1 MRLRKVIKLIKEHKF
16 AMRSKLNM
24 SFAAI
29 SVILL
34 ISSVI
39 SVLEYKSMSSYMSEL
54 ISKDVKC
61 ISVARKLSDV
71 STEYN
76 HDILALIGDGSLR
89 SMPDFDASLFMN
101 KCDSL
106 RDAIAV
112 NSFLPLADSVEY
124 SYSAYMLTSLELE
137 DVVESD
143 FVDTREWYFERLQ
156 PKYDRLCSDIDA
168 LMASLY
174 ADLHRHTKDFDSGFY
189 RCIIPG
195 SIAVAVAL
203 LLVIMLLFF
212 INTYYIK
219 PILSIHK
226 GLGSYRSFNKQYTVA
241 FEGDDELKD
250 INDGIKELC
259 DENHQL
265 RKRIGSLRKKQ
276 DDVL

>member
-124 SYSAYMLTSLELE
+124 SYSAYMLTPLELE

-276 DDVL
+276 GDVL

>member
-1 MRLRKVIKLIKEHKF
+1 
-16 AMRSKLNM
+16 MRSKLNM

-276 DDVL
+276 GDVL

>member
-195 SIAVAVAL
+195 SIVVAVAL

-276 DDVL
+276 GDVL

>member
-259 DENHQL
+259 DENLQL

-276 DDVL
+276 GDVL